1 MTQQPAGY
9 LCRGGVP
16 DMEVAAYTTVVCLRL
31 VVRSITVLVSWNTC
45 TAWSPVTLRIRRG
58 VSGLVWSGASGKQA
72 VSGYH
77 LRRDRASTLA
87 HTTHT

>member
-45 TAWSPVTLRIRRG
+45 TAWSPVTDVTHPPRRVRVGVVWCKRQTGGQRIP
-58 VSGLVWSGASGKQA
+58 SAA
-72 VSGYH
+72 
-77 LRRDRASTLA
+77 
-87 HTTHT
+87 

>member
-16 DMEVAAYTTVVCLRL
+16 DMEVAAYATVVCLRL

-45 TAWSPVTLRIRRG
+45 TAWSPVT
-58 VSGLVWSGASGKQA
+58 
-72 VSGYH
+72 
-77 LRRDRASTLA
+77 
-87 HTTHT
+87 